1 MTVVE
6 AGGRVT
12 ASAELERKVADR
24 VEGAQRSRGDWV
36 LTAVLLASDTLMIAL
51 ALFTS
56 WAIRYVAEIG
66 PEIEE
71 TNYVPFSVFAP
82 LLLGLIPISLLTF
95 AMSGLYRQRRGT
107 EWFDDIPS

>member
-6 AGGRVT
+6 PSGRVPAPAALEPRAPDRAEASPGGR
-12 ASAELERKVADR
+12 R
-24 VEGAQRSRGDWV
+24 DWV
-36 LTAVLLASDTLMIAL
+36 LTVVLLAADTLMIAL

-71 TNYVPFSVFAP
+71 TNYVPFAVFAP
-82 LLLGLIPISLLTF
+82 LLVGLVPLSLLTF

-107 EWFDDIPS
+107 